1 MLTDAQRAEFSELGI
16 LRLPGIVPAE
26 DVACMR
32 GRLWEALEERHGIRP
47 DDETTWSIARPCHL
61 QKIGRSGAF
70 EALDQPALL
79 EAVDEL
85 LGSGQW
91 RAPAHW
97 GPPLV
102 VFPSP
107 DAEWNVPHQV
117 WHLDSPVS
125 GSDPRPPGLR
135 AFAFLEKVEP
145 RGGATAIVAGSH
157 RRVYELAREK
167 APDGL
172 LRSKPQGLLR
182 SKQVRNELAA
192 TEPWVEALFA
202 PGDPDA
208 RIARFLDEGTVSA
221 GIPLRVV
228 EATGEPGDVTLMDLR
243 CLHSLTDNVGRRP
256 RLVIGHAFH
265 AHRHLA
271 QVLG

>member
-1 MLTDAQRAEFSELGI
+1 MLTDSQRAEFSELGI

-26 DVACMR
+26 DVECMR
-32 GRLWEALEERHGIRP
+32 GRLWEALEERHGIRG
-47 DDETTWSIARPCHL
+47 DDESTWSVARPCHL

-85 LGSGQW
+85 LGAGEW
-91 RAPAHW
+91 RAAAHW

-107 DAEWNVPHQV
+107 GTAWNVPNQV

-145 RGGATAIVAGSH
+145 RGGATAVVTGSH
-157 RRVYELAREK
+157 RRVYALAKEK
-167 APDGL
+167 A
-172 LRSKPQGLLR
+172 PQGLLR
-182 SKQVRNELAA
+182 SKKVRNELAA
-192 TEPWVEALFA
+192 IEPWIEALFA

-208 RIARFLDEGTVSA
+208 RIARFLNEGTVSA

-243 CLHSLTDNVGRRP
+243 CLHSLADNVGTRP